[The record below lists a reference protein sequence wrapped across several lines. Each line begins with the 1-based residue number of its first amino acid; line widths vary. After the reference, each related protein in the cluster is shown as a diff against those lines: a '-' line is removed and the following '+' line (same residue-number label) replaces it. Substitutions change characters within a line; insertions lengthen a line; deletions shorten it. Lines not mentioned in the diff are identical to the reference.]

1 LLNKKKRL
9 TMGVFFT
16 LVSLTLVGVFILAL
30 IIGRY
35 DISIETF
42 FEMLFSQS
50 GYEVERSIVL
60 NLRLPRTIIAA
71 LTGLA
76 LSVSGLLYQETF
88 QNKLVSPDL
97 LGVSSGA
104 GVGAALSILLGL
116 SSVFV
121 SFFAFGFGVLTV
133 LATMFVAKAFQ
144 NKSSMV
150 LTRMY
155 FASLPE
161 DCIKAICLS
170 K

>member
-1 LLNKKKRL
+1 MLNQKKNL
-9 TMGVFFT
+9 MTGVFFT
-16 LVSLTLVGVFILAL
+16 LVSLTFVVVFILAL
-30 IIGRY
+30 IVGRY
-35 DISIETF
+35 DISIGNF
-42 FEMLFSQS
+42 FKMLFSQS
-50 GYEVERSIVL
+50 GYEMERSIVV

-104 GVGAALSILLGL
+104 GVGAALSIVLGL

-133 LATMFVAKAFQ
+133 LATMFVAKPFKI
-144 NKSSMV
+144 NRPWS
-150 LTRMY
+150 
-155 FASLPE
+155 
-161 DCIKAICLS
+161 
-170 K
+170 

>member
-1 LLNKKKRL
+1 MLNQKKNL
-9 TMGVFFT
+9 ATGVFFT
-16 LVSLTLVGVFILAL
+16 LVSLTCVVVFILAL
-30 IIGRY
+30 IVGRY
-35 DISIETF
+35 DISIGNF
-42 FEMLFSQS
+42 FKMLFSQS
-50 GYEVERSIVL
+50 GYEMERSIVM

-104 GVGAALSILLGL
+104 GVGAALAIVLGL
-116 SSVFV
+116 YSVIV

-144 NKSSMV
+144 NKS
-150 LTRMY
+150 
-155 FASLPE
+155 
-161 DCIKAICLS
+161 
-170 K
+170 